1 MILKNKEKYEGI
13 FEDDYLKN
21 GNIKFQNGD
30 EYNGFC
36 NKGKKEGKGILK
48 YNNGD

>member
-21 GNIKFQNGD
+21 GNIKFQNWNIID
-30 EYNGFC
+30 FVIKE
-36 NKGKKEGKGILK
+36 KKKEKE
-48 YNNGD
+48 Y